1 MWSPEKSKN
10 YLEKI
15 LDSDV
20 KIDSFYATMKSVKTN
35 CKSQLN
41 RVFLKQLTDS

>member
-1 MWSPEKSKN
+1 MWSPDKSKN

-15 LDSDV
+15 LETDI
-20 KIDSFYATMKSVKTN
+20 KIDTFYAIMKTIKTN

-41 RVFLKQLTDS
+41 RGFLKQLGNY